1 MNMEINSYGW
11 MIDTSFLYIALSW
24 GFIVTMSVLGAT
36 LWAYKKWSN
45 RK

>member
-1 MNMEINSYGW
+1 MSIELNDYGFQ
-11 MIDTSFLYIALSW
+11 IDTSFFYVALSW